1 MTRPARYGGSGYAG
15 ETPAGT
21 DDSGYA
27 GGAPAGSGYAGFTI
41 LELLVAM
48 AIFALLGTAVVT
60 LLGQGMTVFVSGT
73 ADTSM
78 QDRLQ
83 SALPTFRDDLS
94 NAFVP
99 DSLGVPP
106 VVVPDTPGGAGPSPA
121 GGGAAPLARPSTV
134 RFRSGWFKPT
144 DFPPD
149 RGIWAYYVAFVRTN
163 AREAE
168 DPMLREA
175 GTAGASGV
183 ALSAYDPAA
192 VDSGVTGNLLA
203 AGGLMEVAYV
213 AIPEDIDRPGILT
226 LFRLFRAPVGGSKT
240 LLDPA
245 NIDSLKEIRE
255 AGRPRIEGVLHFMI
269 RFRNVFATS
278 WDVVTKGR
286 IQDGEPYAGE
296 VWDSTR
302 GEDKEFAL
310 YRDATSLGEPY
321 DDVYPARA
329 RIALTL
335 ATPGAFG
342 FGKGDTTL
350 AATLG
355 TEETR
360 VRLVDPAF
368 LLEPGPADRWIK
380 VGTEWML
387 AFTEQRFEDLRQGT
401 AVVARGKGRK
411 SIPREHKADEPIYYG
426 AAISTDVPMVF
437 KDLYVRR
444 R

>member
-1 MTRPARYGGSGYAG
+1 MRCSHPESGPGRPGAR
-15 ETPAGT
+15 
-21 DDSGYA
+21 
-27 GGAPAGSGYAGFTI
+27 GFTI

-60 LLGQGMTVFVSGT
+60 LLGQGMSVFTSGT

-83 SALPTFRDDLS
+83 SALPTFRDDLT

-106 VVVPDTPGGAGPSPA
+106 LAVPDAVGGAGPGPA
-121 GGGAAPLARPSTV
+121 GGGTSAASRAPAV

-144 DFPPD
+144 DVPPD

-175 GTAGASGV
+175 GTAGTSGV
-183 ALSAYDPAA
+183 PLTTYDPASL
-192 VDSGVTGNLLA
+192 DSGVTGNLLA
-203 AGGLMEVAYV
+203 PGGLLEVAYV
-213 AIPEDIDRPGILT
+213 AIPEDLDRPGILT
-226 LFRLFRAPVGGSKT
+226 VYRLFRAPVGGPKT

-269 RFRNVFATS
+269 RFRNAFATT
-278 WDVVTKGR
+278 WDVPTKGR

-302 GEDKEFAL
+302 GADKEFAL
-310 YRDATSLGEPY
+310 HRDATSFEETY

-329 RIALTL
+329 RIELTL
-335 ATPGAFG
+335 AVPGAFG
-342 FGKGDTTL
+342 FGRGETTL
-350 AATLG
+350 ATALG
-355 TEETR
+355 VEETR
-360 VRLVDPAF
+360 VRLADPAV

-387 AFTEQRFEDLRQGT
+387 ASTEQRFDDLKAGV
-401 AVVARGKGRK
+401 AVVVRGKGRK
-411 SIPREHKADEPIYYG
+411 ALPREHPADEPIYYG
-426 AAISTDVPMVF
+426 ASIATDVPMVF
-437 KDLYVRR
+437 KDVYVRR